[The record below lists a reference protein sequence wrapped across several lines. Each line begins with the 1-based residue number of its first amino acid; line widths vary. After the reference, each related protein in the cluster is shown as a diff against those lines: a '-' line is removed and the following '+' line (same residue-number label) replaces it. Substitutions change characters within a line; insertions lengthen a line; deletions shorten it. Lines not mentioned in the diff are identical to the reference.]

1 MTARLFHAVALT
13 PVHVEDPEAW
23 LPECFVLDGDD
34 LVRFEPAAVMAA
46 LDDAARRG
54 FALAVERGDL
64 RLAQDVLH
72 AAMRPE
78 HALERI
84 LVGAASHAGIVEA
97 LSSPA
102 RPGRVVLFARS
113 GGRPCLPG
121 STVKGALRTA
131 LLSARAQPM
140 LGDLRRI
147 AAREDG
153 RGGRS
158 GRLSDE
164 VQAALLGL
172 ADAPDAAMGGRDPF
186 RFLRVGDCMPDGVCT
201 RIERVFNRRRDGR
214 TRDML
219 VDAEVVRAGTRFE
232 MTIAAA
238 AGPDGGGLDLDAL
251 LAACDAFHRQRW
263 EQERARFHADA
274 PWPAQPATEDG
285 RPAILLRLGRYAHF
299 EAASIEGLRQGWN
312 HARRETMVV
321 GDTRAVTLRGDLAVP
336 FGWIALFE
344 TADAA
349 EACATIQRR
358 LLEPTPRPPRP
369 APAPRS
375 AAPARR
381 SSVAEGGREGG
392 REAGRRGKPRRDGPG
407 PASSP
412 AQPQTPAPA
421 AGARDEKRRA
431 RVTPPAA
438 ATPVSRS
445 AKAAAKPTKPQAPA
459 RIVQFR
465 RGDRVRDPDSGDIAI
480 VAADVPFGAAR
491 MEVDFPDG
499 PMSVDPKG
507 WKKL

>member
-13 PVHVEDPEAW
+13 PIHVEDPEAW

-84 LVGAASHAGIVEA
+84 LVGAASRAGIVEA

-102 RPGRVVLFARS
+102 RPGRVILFARS

-121 STVKGALRTA
+121 STIKGALRTA
-131 LLSARAQPM
+131 LLSARAQPL

-164 VQAALLGL
+164 VQATLLGL
-172 ADAPDAAMGGRDPF
+172 ADAPDAVRGGRDPF
-186 RFLRVGDCMPDGVCT
+186 RFLRVGDCMPEGVCT

-219 VDAEVVRAGTRFE
+219 VDAEVIRAGTRFE

-238 AGPDGGGLDLDAL
+238 AGLDGDGLDLDGL
-251 LAACDAFHRQRW
+251 LAACDMFHRQRW

-274 PWPAQPATEDG
+274 PWPAQPAAEDG
-285 RPAILLRLGRYAHF
+285 RRAILLRLGRYAHF

-312 HARRETMVV
+312 HARRDTMIV

-349 EACATIQRR
+349 EACAAIQRR
-358 LLEPTPRPPRP
+358 LLEPVPHPPRTASPP
-369 APAPRS
+369 APA
-375 AAPARR
+375 APVARP
-381 SSVAEGGREGG
+381 SGSEGS
-392 REAGRRGKPRRDGPG
+392 REAGRRGKPRRDARGQ
-407 PASSP
+407 AS
-412 AQPQTPAPA
+412 AQTQSQTP
-421 AGARDEKRRA
+421 
-431 RVTPPAA
+431 PPAA
-438 ATPVSRS
+438 AARDEPRRKRTS
-445 AKAAAKPTKPQAPA
+445 APADTRPAAKPTKPQAPA
-459 RIVQFR
+459 RVVQFR

>member
-1 MTARLFHAVALT
+1 MTQRRFHAVALT
-13 PVHVEDPEAW
+13 PIHVEDPEAW
-23 LPECFVLDGDD
+23 TPECFVLDGDT
-34 LVRFEPAAVMAA
+34 LVRFAPAAVVAA

-78 HALERI
+78 HRLERI
-84 LVGAASHAGIVEA
+84 LVGAAARSGIVEA

-102 RPGRVVLFARS
+102 RAAGRVVLFARS

-121 STVKGALRTA
+121 STIKGALRTA
-131 LLSARAQPM
+131 LLSARAQPQ

-164 VQAALLGL
+164 IEATLLGI
-172 ADAPDAAMGGRDPF
+172 ADTPDADRGGRDPF
-186 RFLRVGDCMPDGVCT
+186 RFLRVADCIPDGDCT

-219 VDAEVVRAGTRFE
+219 VDAEMLRAGTIFE
-232 MTIAAA
+232 VTVAASTR
-238 AGPDGGGLDLDAL
+238 PDGDGIDLDAL

-274 PWPAQPATEDG
+274 PWPEQPAAEDG
-285 RPAILLRLGRYAHF
+285 RRAILLRLGRHAHF

-321 GDTRAVTLRGDLAVP
+321 GDTRAVTMRGDLAVP
-336 FGWIALFE
+336 FGWLALFE
-344 TADAA
+344 TAEAA
-349 EACATIQRR
+349 AACAAVQRG
-358 LLEPTPRPPRP
+358 LLEPVPRPPSPP
-369 APAPRS
+369 ASAPPPAPRS
-375 AAPARR
+375 PSRDAGGEPGR
-381 SSVAEGGREGG
+381 GREP
-392 REAGRRGKPRRDGPG
+392 GRRAKPRRDARG
-407 PASSP
+407 PASAPNPTPGKSSSP
-412 AQPQTPAPA
+412 PAPPRDD
-421 AGARDEKRRA
+421 ARRQR
-431 RVTPPAA
+431 TPP
-438 ATPVSRS
+438 PV
-445 AKAAAKPTKPQAPA
+445 AAKPVKPQAPA

-465 RGDRVRDPDSGDIAI
+465 RGDRVRDPDSGDVAI